1 MSKEYTIKSTSYG
14 LESMKDLLDKVEKEI
29 DEYPNDPDNENT
41 DFDYLV
47 GEADGFEVVM
57 DLLVEYIAAVKGVMG
72 ICKSPTLEGKL
83 SVLEE
88 LHGDLK

>member
-1 MSKEYTIKSTSYG
+1 MSDECDIKSKNYG
-14 LESMKDLLDKVEKEI
+14 LKSMKDLLDEVEKEI
-29 DEYPNDPDNENT
+29 DGLDDYT
-41 DFDYLV
+41 DKDSDHSNYLV

-57 DLLVEYIAAVKGVMG
+57 DLLVEYIAAVKGLMG